1 MEQRDRLKDEIE
13 QLGKVLAKILSD
25 FLHLKSTGQISQS
38 IKISNQQLESELD
51 IDIHQ
56 LLALPHK
63 ELTTYLQDR
72 QLTTDHI
79 ETLAEYLKELGKS
92 EMDTHKENATL
103 KLKKAMEL
111 LDIADE
117 ISKTI
122 SFDRMHKKNTI
133 AALLN

>member
-25 FLHLKSTGQISQS
+25 FLHLKSNGQISQS

-51 IDIHQ
+51 IDMHP

-63 ELTTYLQDR
+63 ELTAYLQDR
-72 QLTTDHI
+72 QLTPDHI
-79 ETLAEYLKELGKS
+79 ETLAEYLEELGKS

-133 AALLN
+133 TALLN